1 MAVKG
6 ITVVHA
12 IPGRL
17 RLKVDKVRGDPAF
30 AQRAQDTL
38 SQVSGIEHVEAK
50 PQTGSVLIYYDLAKL
65 LATGALVALTDG
77 FAALFPEI
85 DKEAFELEVESLMKH
100 LATGGVPQPI
110 GGVPQPTISLVESL
124 AALNARVA
132 ELTGG
137 LDLKLLA
144 PLTLLFFGFRSLWSS
159 KQKTFPAWYDYLWF
173 GFSTFVMLNLRNGE
187 AKPDLKPDEAKPQA
201 SSRGEAP
208 EGKTRRR

>member
-17 RLKVDKVRGDPAF
+17 RLKVDKVKGDPAF
-30 AQRAQDTL
+30 AQKAEDTL
-38 SQVSGIEHVEAK
+38 GQVSGIERVEAK
-50 PQTGSVLIYYDLAKL
+50 PLTGSVLIYYDLAKL
-65 LATGALVALTDG
+65 LATGAFTALTDG

-85 DKEAFELEVESLMKH
+85 EQEAFGLEAESLMQH
-100 LATGGVPQPI
+100 LATGA
-110 GGVPQPTISLVESL
+110 VPQPTVSAMESL
-124 AALNARVA
+124 GALNTRVA

-144 PLTLLFFGFRSLWSS
+144 PLALLFLGFRSLLTS

-173 GFSTFVMLNLRNGE
+173 GFSTFVMLNLRQGV
-187 AKPDLKPDEAKPQA
+187 AKPDRKSEGAKHQPG
-201 SSRGEAP
+201 S
-208 EGKTRRR
+208 